1 LGGVPA
7 VRDVCDV
14 LPGRR
19 CVRGQ
24 PDRRALRHVRVAV
37 LPASESP
44 EALHSCY
51 SDGRPRGEDALAPA
65 PQETP
70 TRRSLRPTT
79 TPASPSLW
87 NLEASGIHAMLR
99 IAHVRVCFCAR
110 LMVLLYPV
118 ICLMCQRRRTASDGG
133 VDGEAVVE
141 YVEACGDGGQ
151 A

>member
-1 LGGVPA
+1 
-7 VRDVCDV
+7 
-14 LPGRR
+14 
-19 CVRGQ
+19 
-24 PDRRALRHVRVAV
+24 V